1 MADNN
6 QAAFMEALNSLKE
19 YAKVNGN
26 IINQDDINS
35 YFKDLSLD
43 ETKMGMITGYLL
55 AHNITVSGEEDNQFK
70 EMFKDETKSE
80 ESKDDDEKVTIQGI
94 DLFSSK
100 EDVDE
105 KDANVAKEIAN
116 NLNYEED
123 EKYLKLYLDDLARI
137 QPLSDTSKAFLLMNI
152 VEDNDKES
160 LAILSESYLEKVI
173 EWITPYRNKGVLA
186 SDLVQEANLAMMS
199 YIGEKKWLNNYEWK
213 DKVKEGSTEDLLYVL
228 GEINKAVK
236 SEVEDALDMLLDEEG
251 NANLVTG
258 KILNKVNKVN
268 DFAKGMMEDLGRK
281 PTVKEVAAEMKVSE
295 DEINEAISLS
305 AENIENIDY
314 PKTIKKK

>member
-80 ESKDDDEKVTIQGI
+80 ESKDDDENVTIQGI

-213 DKVKEGSTEDLLYVL
+213 DKIKEGSTEDLLYVL

-236 SEVEDALDMLLDEEG
+236 SEIEDALDMLLDEEG

>member
-80 ESKDDDEKVTIQGI
+80 ESKDDDENVTIQGI

-236 SEVEDALDMLLDEEG
+236 SEIEDALDMLLDEEG
-251 NANLVTG
+251 KAKLVTG

>member
-80 ESKDDDEKVTIQGI
+80 ESKDDENVTIQGI

-236 SEVEDALDMLLDEEG
+236 SEIEDALDMLLDEEG

>member
-236 SEVEDALDMLLDEEG
+236 SEIEDALDMLLDEEG

>member
-80 ESKDDDEKVTIQGI
+80 ESKDDDENVTIQGI

-228 GEINKAVK
+228 GEINNAVK
-236 SEVEDALDMLLDEEG
+236 SEIEDALDMLLDEEG

>member
-80 ESKDDDEKVTIQGI
+80 ESKDDDENVTIQGI

-236 SEVEDALDMLLDEEG
+236 SEIEDALDMLLDEEG

-295 DEINEAISLS
+295 DEINEVISLS

>member
-70 EMFKDETKSE
+70 EMFKDEAKSE
-80 ESKDDDEKVTIQGI
+80 DSKGDDENVTIQGI

-213 DKVKEGSTEDLLYVL
+213 DKIKEGSTEDLLYVL

-236 SEVEDALDMLLDEEG
+236 SEIEDALDMLLDEEG

-281 PTVKEVAAEMKVSE
+281 PTVKEVAAEMKVTE

>member
-80 ESKDDDEKVTIQGI
+80 ESKDDENVTIQGI

>member
-80 ESKDDDEKVTIQGI
+80 ESKDDDENVTIQGI

-213 DKVKEGSTEDLLYVL
+213 DKIKEGSTEDLLYVL

-236 SEVEDALDMLLDEEG
+236 SEIEDALDMLLDEEG

-258 KILNKVNKVN
+258 KILNKVNRVN

>member
-80 ESKDDDEKVTIQGI
+80 ESKDDDENVTIQGI

-236 SEVEDALDMLLDEEG
+236 SEIEDALDMLLDEEG

-258 KILNKVNKVN
+258 KILNNVNKVN

>member
-1 MADNN
+1 MAENN

-80 ESKDDDEKVTIQGI
+80 ESKDDDENVTIQGI

-236 SEVEDALDMLLDEEG
+236 SEIEDALDMLLDEEG

>member
-80 ESKDDDEKVTIQGI
+80 ESKDDDENVTIQGI

-236 SEVEDALDMLLDEEG
+236 SEIEDALDMLLDEEG

>member
-70 EMFKDETKSE
+70 EMFKDETKPE
-80 ESKDDDEKVTIQGI
+80 DSKDDDENVTIEGI

-213 DKVKEGSTEDLLYVL
+213 DKIKEGSTEDLLYVL

-236 SEVEDALDMLLDEEG
+236 SEIEDALDMLLDEEG

>member
-80 ESKDDDEKVTIQGI
+80 ESKDDDENVTIQGI

-160 LAILSESYLEKVI
+160 LEILSESYLEKVI

-236 SEVEDALDMLLDEEG
+236 SEIEDALDMLLDEEG

>member
-70 EMFKDETKSE
+70 EMFKDETKTE
-80 ESKDDDEKVTIQGI
+80 ESKDDDENVTIQGI

-137 QPLSDTSKAFLLMNI
+137 QTLSDTSKAFLLMNI

-213 DKVKEGSTEDLLYVL
+213 DKIKEGSTEDLLYVL

-236 SEVEDALDMLLDEEG
+236 SEIEDALDMLLDEEG

>member
-26 IINQDDINS
+26 IINHEDINS
-35 YFKDLSLD
+35 YFKDLELD
-43 ETKMGMITGYLL
+43 DTKMGMITGYLM
-55 AHNITVSGEEDNQFK
+55 ANDIKVAGEEDNK
-70 EMFKDETKSE
+70 YEEMFKQEPKEADSDE
-80 ESKDDDEKVTIQGI
+80 DENVNIEGI
-94 DLFSSK
+94 DIFSSK
-100 EDVDE
+100 EDVDQ

-123 EKYLKLYLDDLARI
+123 EKYLKLYLDDLSRVDS
-137 QPLSDTSKAFLLMNI
+137 LSDTSRAFLLMNI

-160 LAILSESYLEKVI
+160 LSLLSQSYLEKVI
-173 EWITPYRNKGVLA
+173 DWITPYRNKGVLA

-199 YIGEKKWLNNYEWK
+199 FIGEKKWLNNYEWK
-213 DKVKEGSTEDLLYVL
+213 DKIKEGSTSDLLYVL
-228 GEINKAVK
+228 GEIDKAVK
-236 SEVEDALDMLLDEEG
+236 SEIESSLEMLLDEEG

-268 DFAKGMMEDLGRK
+268 DFAKAMMEDLGRK

-314 PKTIKKK
+314 PKTIKKD

>member
-80 ESKDDDEKVTIQGI
+80 ESKDDVNVTIQGI

-236 SEVEDALDMLLDEEG
+236 SEIEDALDMLLDEEG